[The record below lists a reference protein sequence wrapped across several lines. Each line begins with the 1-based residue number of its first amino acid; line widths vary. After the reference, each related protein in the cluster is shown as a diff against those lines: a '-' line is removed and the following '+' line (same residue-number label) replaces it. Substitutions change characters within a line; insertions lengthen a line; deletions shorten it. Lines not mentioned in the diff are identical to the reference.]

1 MKVKVYKV
9 TDIETG
15 EQHFFERETLSALG
29 YAFYYDEDVERFEIS
44 KKLANAIRRGK
55 PTFGLEQALGV
66 VVEEKWEDC
75 EF

>member
-15 EQHFFERETLSALG
+15 EQHFFEFDTLSALG
-29 YAFYYDEDVERFEIS
+29 YAFYYDEDAERFEIS
-44 KKLANAIRRGK
+44 KKLVNAIKREK

-66 VVEEKWEDC
+66 VVEVKWEEN